1 MWNRDGDTVGL
12 FLRAQ
17 GSAPV
22 PKVVVKFGR
31 HMRSLESQG
40 GLHMKPI
47 RFVFCSL
54 MYSSI
59 PLAS

>member
-1 MWNRDGDTVGL
+1 MGL

-17 GSAPV
+17 GSALV

-47 RFVFCSL
+47 RFAFSSL
-54 MYSSI
+54 IYISMQSKFNI
-59 PLAS
+59 PLAL